1 MEIMVSIANTNVTI
15 TEDNQRARD
24 EPRNKSIWGE
34 GVRQWSDNKRNKRK
48 LLRVTRESL
57 KSIVLEIQPDL
68 VETPTQIELNPIP
81 PETHWLSNSIV

>member
-1 MEIMVSIANTNVTI
+1 MEIMVSIANTNVTV

-24 EPRNKSIWGE
+24 EPRNKSIWGK

-57 KSIVLEIQPDL
+57 KSIVLEI
-68 VETPTQIELNPIP
+68 
-81 PETHWLSNSIV
+81 